1 MFYCCVFETLK
12 KILIVEF
19 IIIKETNKISRYIS
33 YSVASNRRKY
43 RDEIRKRINYRRSIV
58 KSNNRYFI
66 AVFSQEKILK
76 IIKKEIK
83 FPIIGNYSFE
93 YNHDVGML
101 ECFERTSIISLDISF
116 DNKSRFSTRYL
127 EI

>member
-66 AVFSQEKILK
+66 TVFSQEKILK

-83 FPIIGNYSFE
+83 FPIIGNYPFE
-93 YNHDVGML
+93 
-101 ECFERTSIISLDISF
+101 
-116 DNKSRFSTRYL
+116 
-127 EI
+127 